1 MTQSKEI
8 ALTDDQFLADAN
20 SGLENVGA
28 DDLALPF
35 LKIAQAMSPQL
46 KKHDG
51 QHIEGLEEGDLFN
64 SLDGTVYK
72 QDKGIIVVPV
82 AYKRTWLEWRP
93 DRDGLEAVHT
103 TSEILGK
110 TTKGP
115 RGEDVLENG
124 NTVQTTANHYV
135 FILEEEGDGYSPALL
150 SLTGSQLKKS
160 RKWNAMMAGI
170 KIRSSKGQLFTPA
183 TFSHKYHMRTVL
195 ETWQQN
201 SWFGVDFSLIGR
213 LGGEEA
219 QLYNE
224 ARSFAQSINAGE
236 VDIPSTQ
243 TGDEV
248 PF

>member
-1 MTQSKEI
+1 MTDTKAV
-8 ALTDDQFLADAN
+8 ALTEDQFLQDAN

-72 QDKGIIVVPV
+72 QDKGITVVPV

-93 DRDGLEAVHT
+93 DRDGLEAVHN
-103 TSEILGK
+103 TSEILAK

-115 RGEDVLENG
+115 RGEDVLANG
-124 NTVQTTANHYV
+124 NTVQATANHYV
-135 FILEEEGDGYSPALL
+135 FILDEKGDGYKPALL
-150 SLTGSQLKKS
+150 PLTGSQLKKS

-183 TFSHKYHMRTVL
+183 TFSHKYHMKTGL

-219 QLYNE
+219 QLYEE
-224 ARSFAQSINAGE
+224 ARSFAKSIVAGE
-236 VDIPSTQ
+236 VEIPAT
-243 TGDEV
+243 TGDEAI

>member
-1 MTQSKEI
+1 
-8 ALTDDQFLADAN
+8 
-20 SGLENVGA
+20 
-28 DDLALPF
+28 
-35 LKIAQAMSPQL
+35 
-46 KKHDG
+46 
-51 QHIEGLEEGDLFN
+51 
-64 SLDGTVYK
+64 
-72 QDKGIIVVPV
+72 
-82 AYKRTWLEWRP
+82 
-93 DRDGLEAVHT
+93 
-103 TSEILGK
+103 
-110 TTKGP
+110 
-115 RGEDVLENG
+115 
-124 NTVQTTANHYV
+124 
-135 FILEEEGDGYSPALL
+135 
-150 SLTGSQLKKS
+150 
-160 RKWNAMMAGI
+160 MMAGI